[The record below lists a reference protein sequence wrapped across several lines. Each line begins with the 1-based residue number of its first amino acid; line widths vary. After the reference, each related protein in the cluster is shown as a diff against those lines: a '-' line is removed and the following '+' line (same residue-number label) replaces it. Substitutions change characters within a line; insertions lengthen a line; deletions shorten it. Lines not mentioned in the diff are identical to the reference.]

1 MSIALRDARQGQD
14 GTRLDDNQVKDPFA
28 GAGDL
33 LNLAHIHVRQVQ
45 WNAEDG
51 KNLDEVAP

>member
-14 GTRLDDNQVKDPFA
+14 GSRLDDNQAKAPFA

-33 LNLAHIHVRQVQ
+33 LDLTHGHVKKDLRG
-45 WNAEDG
+45 AEDG
-51 KNLDEVAP
+51 KNLDEVTP